1 MVLKHIAILAVVG
14 MCCSACSSKVER
26 DFISGCRQGGAP
38 KSICECTFKKLKEKY
53 SEKTL
58 ERMSEY
64 GYAPD
69 DFMHQ
74 VMKASEQ
81 CIAED

>member
-1 MVLKHIAILAVVG
+1 MILLAGADKAERLKVFV
-14 MCCSACSSKVER
+14 
-26 DFISGCRQGGAP
+26 
-38 KSICECTFKKLKEKY
+38 KLEEKY